1 MPISELERK
10 RQANIARNQL
20 LLNDLGIEKVKG
32 DFYNEL
38 APNKGTN
45 LLKKVKKEKRNQD
58 KISDIPVRRS
68 RRIAGV
74 KLQDSQNDFNLSIEN
89 AKKRDW
95 GDSDF
100 SDNLRL
106 EGDLK
111 LNDVFGNEPD
121 TVERLSKSFHGKDY
135 LRTALEREAGKN
147 FGNEGI
153 ASLRDELGSLNLF
166 KGFDPS
172 KIRLTSQRMTSIQF
186 HPYVDRKIV
195 IGGDKT
201 GQIGIWPTD
210 DKKVIS
216 LGEEY
221 YEDYEPAITYLK
233 LHGKNISR
241 LQVNPEEPKKIYS
254 ASYDGSVRCLNL
266 GKLLSEN
273 IMSFNS
279 VNGTAE
285 GITDINFVSPNVYYF
300 TTLSGLFGQHDLR
313 TPEST
318 KDFKVLRCHDKKIG
332 SFAINPSLSSQFTT
346 ASLDRSLRVWDL
358 RKIST
363 VSLSQDQEHYPSPL
377 CLGSFTSKLSVSGTD
392 WNRSGDIVCNGYAN
406 EISIFNNKNFLSLPR
421 SNYSSQRNK
430 TPANDGAAENLIP
443 DHILKH
449 NCQTGRW
456 VSILKAKWQTNP
468 SDSIEKFI
476 IANMNRSFDIYC
488 SNGIQVGNIRHA
500 LMNTVP
506 AVSCFHPTQNW
517 LVGGSASGKC
527 YLFDNE
533 RE

>member
-20 LLNDLGIEKVKG
+20 LLKDLELEKIKG
-32 DFYNEL
+32 NFYSEL
-38 APNKGTN
+38 APKKGRN
-45 LLKKVKKEKRNQD
+45 LLKKVKRNQNR
-58 KISDIPVRRS
+58 ISAIPVRRS

-74 KLQDSQNDFNLSIEN
+74 KLQDSQDDLNLPAEN
-89 AKKRDW
+89 AKNRPW

-100 SDNLRL
+100 SENLRL
-106 EGDLK
+106 EGNLK
-111 LNDVFGNEPD
+111 LNDVLGNEPD
-121 TVERLSKSFHGKDY
+121 TVERLRKSFYGKDH
-135 LRTALEREAGKN
+135 LGTVLEHEESKN
-147 FGNEGI
+147 CNDGDI
-153 ASLRDELGSLNLF
+153 VSLRDELGSLNLF
-166 KGFDPS
+166 KEFDPS

-201 GQIGIWPTD
+201 GQIGIWSTT

-216 LGEEY
+216 LGEDY
-221 YEDYEPAITYLK
+221 YQDYEPVVTHLK

-241 LQVNPEEPKKIYS
+241 IQINAEEPKKVYS
-254 ASYDGSVRCLNL
+254 ASYDGSVRCLDL

-273 IMSFNS
+273 IMSFDDAT
-279 VNGTAE
+279 GTAE
-285 GITDINFVSPNVYYF
+285 GITDINFVNPNVYYF

-318 KDFKVLRCHDKKIG
+318 KEYKVLRCHDKKIG

-363 VSLSQDQEHYPSPL
+363 ISLSQNKEPYSSPT
-377 CLGSFTSKLSVSGTD
+377 CVGSFISKLSVSGTD
-392 WNRSGDIVCNGYAN
+392 WNGSGDIVCNGYAN
-406 EISIFNNKNFLSLPR
+406 EINIFSKNSLSLPK
-421 SNYSSQRNK
+421 SSYSSQRNINL
-430 TPANDGAAENLIP
+430 ANNGTADNLIP

-468 SDSIEKFI
+468 SDGIEKFV
-476 IANMNRSFDIYC
+476 IANMNRGFDVYC
-488 SNGIQVGNIRHA
+488 SDGRQVGDLRHA
-500 LMNTVP
+500 LMNAVP
-506 AVSCFHPTQNW
+506 AVNCFHPSQNW

-533 RE
+533 KE